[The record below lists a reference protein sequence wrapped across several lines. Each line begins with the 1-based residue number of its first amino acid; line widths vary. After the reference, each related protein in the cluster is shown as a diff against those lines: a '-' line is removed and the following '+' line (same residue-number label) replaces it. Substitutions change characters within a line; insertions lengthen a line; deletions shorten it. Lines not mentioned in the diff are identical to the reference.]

1 MKARKSLIVAIPSAI
16 LLALIPRLMSGCA
29 TSDEKYHNVMRVDPR
44 AAYSASQTP
53 GSQLASPPIVV
64 DNQGLSAPTTSP
76 SSELWVIERNAH
88 EEVQQSAVPN
98 QGLSNQSGL
107 TQPQNGERAAQ
118 ITKVPEKIPYD
129 DILRY
134 PTTSPGSS
142 ARDAVFGT
150 PAQHSQQLTAPQDI
164 YDSVLLPTGDGS
176 AGGGSQPQS
185 PPQSDGAAPN
195 NYSQAPV
202 TNVPG
207 SIGGEARGL
216 KDEQLEASRSPNIIS
231 IQDPGCGELIIQD
244 HNGQKNVPVPLDHTD
259 VTAQIQ
265 GYVASVHVA
274 QRYRNPFSEKIE
286 AVYVFPLPQDAAVN
300 EFVMTI
306 GDRHIRGII
315 RERAEAERI
324 YHEARA
330 QGYVA
335 SLLTQERP
343 NIFTQSVANI
353 EPNKQID
360 INITYFNTMSYVD
373 GSYEFVFP
381 MVVGPRFNPPG
392 STDGVGAV
400 GRGQQGTSGQKTEVQ
415 YLRPDERSGHDIA
428 LSVDLNAGVPIEAL
442 DSRNHKIDV
451 KRESPSHVVVSLD
464 PADSIPNK
472 DFVLRYKVAGAR
484 LKSGMFV
491 QRDDHGGYFTLLL
504 FPPAS
509 LGELPRQPME
519 MVFTIDVSGSQSG
532 APLAQEKAATRYCLT
547 HMGADDTFQVVRFG
561 DTSRTLFAAPQP
573 AVGSNV
579 QQALAWI
586 DGFDATEGTMLV
598 EGVHASLLFPHDES
612 RLRFVAFM
620 TDGFI
625 GNEAEALR
633 EIHNCLGPARIFS
646 FGVGSSTNRFLLDHM
661 AKMGNGAAAYLG
673 LNDDANQV
681 MGEYF
686 QTISHPALT
695 DISVDFGSMN
705 ACDVFPERI
714 GDLFVGRPVTI
725 SGRFSGDV
733 PKQVVVHGKV
743 GGKTAEYVVP
753 ISAENVESG
762 PPHPLA
768 SVWARAKLADLG
780 DRAVWD
786 ADNELPVQ
794 MKQVALEYG
803 LVCDYTAFVAVDSL
817 TETAGDHGT
826 TVAVPVPVPDGVR
839 YETTVEERPARL
851 PQD

>member
-1 MKARKSLIVAIPSAI
+1 MKARKSLIVSIPLAI
-16 LLALIPRLMSGCA
+16 LLALVPRLIIGCA
-29 TSDEKYHNVMRVDPR
+29 SQEKYNVMRVDPR
-44 AAYSASQTP
+44 SAYSASQTP
-53 GSQLASPPIVV
+53 GPQLASPPILG
-64 DNQGLSAPTTSP
+64 DNQGLPTPATSP
-76 SSELWVIERNAH
+76 SSELWVIERNPPQKAIGPVSSNSLN
-88 EEVQQSAVPN
+88 EQSNANDVRQRELQYQQQTGQTIPLGMPRTS
-98 QGLSNQSGL
+98 
-107 TQPQNGERAAQ
+107 PQAAQ
-118 ITKVPEKIPYD
+118 PKIPYN

-134 PTTSPGSS
+134 PSALAGSGATGLDSGALAGRAKQSSAGSS
-142 ARDAVFGT
+142 
-150 PAQHSQQLTAPQDI
+150 APQDI
-164 YDSVLLPTGDGS
+164 YDSVLLPTAEGP
-176 AGGGSQPQS
+176 AGLDQ
-185 PPQSDGAAPN
+185 
-195 NYSQAPV
+195 SQAATQPSQNSEATSGPV
-202 TNVPG
+202 PVERDTDHNV
-207 SIGGEARGL
+207 
-216 KDEQLEASRSPNIIS
+216 LEK
-231 IQDPGCGELIIQD
+231 PGCGELIIQD
-244 HNGQKNVPVPLDHTD
+244 HNGQQNIPVPLDHTD

-265 GYVASVHVA
+265 GYVASVHVT

-300 EFVMTI
+300 EFVMAI
-306 GDRHIRGII
+306 GDRRIRGII

-343 NIFTQSVANI
+343 NIFTQSVSNI

-360 INITYFNTMSYVD
+360 IDITYFNTMNYVD

-392 STDGVGAV
+392 STDGIGAV
-400 GRGQQGTSGQKTEVQ
+400 GRGQQGISGQKTEVQ
-415 YLRPDERSGHDIA
+415 YLRPDERSGNDIA

-442 DSRNHKIDV
+442 DSRNHKINV
-451 KRESPSHVVVSLD
+451 KKQSPGHVVVSLD

-472 DFVLRYKVAGAR
+472 DFVLRYRVAGAR

-491 QRDDHGGYFTLLL
+491 QRDDHGGYFTLMLY
-504 FPPAS
+504 PPAT

-547 HMGADDTFQVVRFG
+547 HMGADDTFPPPRFG
-561 DTSRTLFAAPQP
+561 DTARTLFAAPMP
-573 AVGSNV
+573 AIGGNV
-579 QQALAWI
+579 QQALNWI

-612 RLRFVAFM
+612 RLRLVAFL

-646 FGVGSSTNRFLLDHM
+646 FGVGSSTNRFLLDQM

-681 MGEYF
+681 MANYF

-705 ACDVFPERI
+705 ACEVYPERI
-714 GDLFVGRPVTI
+714 GDLFVGRPVVI
-725 SGRFSGDV
+725 SGRFNGDV

-743 GGKTAEYVVP
+743 GGKAAEYIVP
-753 ISAENVESG
+753 ISAENVDSG
-762 PPHPLA
+762 PSHPLA

-780 DRAVWD
+780 DRAVWE
-786 ADNELPVQ
+786 ADNQLPVQ

-803 LVCDYTAFVAVDSL
+803 LVSDYTAFVAVDSL
-817 TETAGDHGT
+817 TKTSGDHGV

-839 YETTVEERPARL
+839 YETTVQAGTARS